1 MGSYAHVT
9 VITDR
14 DANAHA
20 DTDVGVAARDERTR
34 CQEQYKQGLSDSVL
48 HCDLSYIGTFCSTST
63 APTGSVTT
71 AIVPSLRSGEGGNS
85 TVPPSS
91 LAFAAAAF
99 GSLTPK

>member
-1 MGSYAHVT
+1 MGSNAHVT

-14 DANAHA
+14 DTNAHA
-20 DTDVGVAARDERTR
+20 HTDIGVTARDQRTR

-48 HCDLSYIGTFCSTST
+48 HCHLSYIGTFCSTST

-85 TVPPSS
+85 TVPPNSS
-91 LAFAAAAF
+91 ALAAAAR